1 MFGTIRKHQTWLWAV
16 IITVIIVSFV
26 VFFSPYSKFN
36 SGRSGP
42 VNLGS
47 LSGQPVSEE
56 EYSQTSREIYLRYF
70 FMNGNWPDASVKNS
84 GFDPQR
90 DTYYRLLLIRKQ
102 NEMAIHIS
110 PDVVA
115 QVAKDMVRPFEKM
128 NITTPTM
135 FVQQVLQPKGFQVD
149 DFERFVRHE
158 LGLQE
163 LISTVGLAGKL
174 VTPKEATGLYVREH
188 EDLATEAAFFSATNY
203 LAAITPTPEAISQ
216 FYSNR
221 VANYRIPE
229 RMQVSYVKFD
239 LTNFIAEA
247 DQELAK
253 TTNLDQRIDAVYQK
267 RGTNYYKDVKSPE
280 EAKEKIRE
288 EMRKEL
294 SLFAARKKASAFA
307 TDVLNKEPWLPE
319 NLAAF
324 AKEQGLTA
332 QTTAPFDQ
340 EEGPKDLNVGTIFAK
355 TAFGLSTNEPFAGPI
370 IGDDAVYEIA
380 LGPRIPSEIPSLDSI
395 RDRVTADFKF
405 TQAVMLARAAG
416 MEFFQTASNGFAQGK
431 NFSAICDEA
440 KIKPVEIPP
449 FSLSTRG
456 LPEVEDRI
464 RLDSFKQIAFS
475 TPPGKVSNSQ
485 PTVDGAVVL
494 YVKSKLPPDEAKMK
508 TDLPGFIN
516 YVRQTRQNEAFN
528 EWFRKEAKRSG
539 LDALLARPEPA
550 IGAAAKKT

>member
-16 IITVIIVSFV
+16 IITITIVSFV
-26 VFFSPYSKFN
+26 FFFSPYSKFN
-36 SGRSGP
+36 SGQRGP
-42 VNLGS
+42 ANLGS

-56 EYSQTSREIYLRYF
+56 EYSDTLREIHLRYF
-70 FMNGNWPDASVKNS
+70 FMNGSWPDENAKNS

-102 NEMAIHIS
+102 NEMGVHIS
-110 PDVVA
+110 PEVVA
-115 QVAKDMVRPFEKM
+115 QVAKEIVRPFEKM
-128 NITTPTM
+128 QITSATM
-135 FVQQVLQPKGFQVD
+135 FVEQVLQPKGFQVE

-188 EDLATEAAFFSATNY
+188 EDLATEAAFFSSSNY

-229 RMQVSYVKFD
+229 RMQVSYVKFE
-239 LTNFIAEA
+239 LTNFLAEA
-247 DQELAK
+247 DQDLAK

-307 TDVLNKEPWLPE
+307 TDLLNKEPWLPE

-332 QTTAPFDQ
+332 QITTPFDQ
-340 EEGPKDLNVGTIFAK
+340 DEGPKDLNVGSKFAK

-380 LGPRIPSEIPSLDSI
+380 LGPR
-395 RDRVTADFKF
+395 
-405 TQAVMLARAAG
+405 
-416 MEFFQTASNGFAQGK
+416 
-431 NFSAICDEA
+431 
-440 KIKPVEIPP
+440 
-449 FSLSTRG
+449 
-456 LPEVEDRI
+456 
-464 RLDSFKQIAFS
+464 
-475 TPPGKVSNSQ
+475 
-485 PTVDGAVVL
+485 
-494 YVKSKLPPDEAKMK
+494 
-508 TDLPGFIN
+508 
-516 YVRQTRQNEAFN
+516 
-528 EWFRKEAKRSG
+528 
-539 LDALLARPEPA
+539 
-550 IGAAAKKT
+550 